1 MVRYDASDGRR
12 RQAMGGIGISKI
24 SGIGEGEDMGGGGD
38 DTGRNVRRAAPEHGI
53 GRRASGKLAS

>member
-1 MVRYDASDGRR
+1 
-12 RQAMGGIGISKI
+12 MGGIGISRI
-24 SGIGEGEDMGGGGD
+24 SGIGEGGDMGGGGD